1 MCIALRA
8 NPNPGRLT
16 RIALVALGVAT
27 ASLGGCVD
35 FGAGPGAEPIA
46 ASAPTPTASQ
56 DQWRANADL
65 WGKRYDQS
73 PGDKTASINYARA
86 LRALSRFDEAAA
98 VMRTA
103 AVESPQDMEVLGEYG
118 KALADDGQ
126 LAQAK
131 DVLTRAYTDD
141 RPDWTIMSVQG
152 VVEDQLG
159 DHDGARRFYDDA
171 LKIAPGEAFV
181 LNNLGLSYA
190 LTKQLPQAET
200 TLRQASAGAHAD
212 ARVRNNLALVLSLEG
227 KYAQAE
233 EISRQDMSA
242 DAAHAN
248 VQEIRQMIARRGL
261 ASLNRSA
268 PPTDVAT
275 Q

>member
-1 MCIALRA
+1 MSVAHRA
-8 NPNPGRLT
+8 NPTPGRPI
-16 RIALVALGVAT
+16 RIALVILAAM
-27 ASLGGCVD
+27 AAPLGGCVE
-35 FGAGPGAEPIA
+35 FGGGGPVA
-46 ASAPTPTASQ
+46 ADAQTPPSGQ
-56 DQWRANADL
+56 DQWRAYADQ

-103 AVESPQDMEVLGEYG
+103 AVESSTDMEVLGEYG

-152 VVEDQLG
+152 AVEDQLG
-159 DHDGARRFYDDA
+159 DHEGARKFYAEA

-190 LTKQLPQAET
+190 LTKQLAQAEA
-200 TLRQASAGAHAD
+200 TLRQASGGVHAD
-212 ARVRNNLALVLSLEG
+212 GRVRNNLALVLSLEG

-233 EISRQDMSA
+233 EVSRQDMSA

-248 VQEIRQMIARRGL
+248 VESIRQMIARRGV
-261 ASLNRSA
+261 ASLNRPA
-268 PPTDVAT
+268 PAADVAT

>member
-1 MCIALRA
+1 MGAGPA
-8 NPNPGRLT
+8 
-16 RIALVALGVAT
+16 ALVAQT
-27 ASLGGCVD
+27 PP
-35 FGAGPGAEPIA
+35 AG
-46 ASAPTPTASQ
+46 Q
-56 DQWRANADL
+56 DQWRANAHL
-65 WGKRYDQS
+65 WGKRYAQS
-73 PGDKTASINYARA
+73 PGDKTASITRARLARLVA
-86 LRALSRFDEAAA
+86 LRRGGA

-103 AVESPQDMEVLGEYG
+103 AVEWPQDMEVLGEYG
-118 KALADDGQ
+118 KALADDSQ

-159 DHDGARRFYDDA
+159 DHDGARRFYDRRAQDRAGRSLRAQQPRPLLRADQAVAAGRDDA
-171 LKIAPGEAFV
+171 ARGERRR
-181 LNNLGLSYA
+181 
-190 LTKQLPQAET
+190 E
-200 TLRQASAGAHAD
+200 RRRAGAQH
-212 ARVRNNLALVLSLEG
+212 LALVLSLEG

-248 VQEIRQMIARRGL
+248 VQAIRQMIARRGL
-261 ASLNRSA
+261 ASLDRSA

>member
-1 MCIALRA
+1 MSIALRA
-8 NPNPGRLT
+8 NPDSGRLT
-16 RIALVALGVAT
+16 RIALVALAVAA

-35 FGAGPGAEPIA
+35 FGAGAGPA
-46 ASAPTPTASQ
+46 APVAQTPPAGQ
-56 DQWRANADL
+56 DQWRANADQ

-73 PGDKTASINYARA
+73 PGDKTASINYARG

-118 KALADDGQ
+118 KALADDSQ

-159 DHDGARRFYDDA
+159 DHDGARRFYSDA

-200 TLRQASAGAHAD
+200 TLREASAGASAD

-248 VQEIRQMIARRGL
+248 VQAIRQMIARRGL

>member
-1 MCIALRA
+1 MCVAYRFSPARGWLSRVALIALA
-8 NPNPGRLT
+8 
-16 RIALVALGVAT
+16 AAA
-27 ASLGGCVD
+27 ASLGGCAELSGLAAPNVEAAQAPP
-35 FGAGPGAEPIA
+35 AG
-46 ASAPTPTASQ
+46 S
-56 DQWRANADL
+56 DQWRAYTDE
-65 WGKRYDQS
+65 WGKRYNQN
-73 PGDKTASINYARA
+73 PGDKTASINYARG
-86 LRALSRFDEAAA
+86 LRALTRYSEAAA

-118 KALADDGQ
+118 KALADDSQ

-159 DHDGARRFYDDA
+159 DHDGARRFYSDA

-200 TLRQASAGAHAD
+200 TLREASAGASAD

-248 VQEIRQMIARRGL
+248 VQAIRQMIARRGL